1 MKYTTY
7 KIYKCPR
14 CKFMRWNPE
23 PWSGR
28 LRKVGWCAAKKCEV
42 KEDPDIGLKSPAL
55 DCKDWVKGKPKVKK

>member
-1 MKYTTY
+1 
-7 KIYKCPR
+7 
-14 CKFMRWNPE
+14 MRWNPE